1 MKLYLVQHGEA
12 VSKAKDPERPLT
24 PQGRQ
29 DVARVA
35 AFARRAGVEI
45 HQVWHSGKRRAEET
59 AGILAQQLEPVGG
72 MVAREGLGPND
83 HVEPVAELM
92 KRETRSLMLVG
103 HLPFM
108 ERLAGLL
115 VGGDAERRCCVPGAR
130 SGFPGLDGPVERT
143 AGPGSIGGTTWLGGH
158 SAHVS
163 EPGWRGGMRVDDGE
177 YRTREEGQVVAMLY
191 LRGR

>member
-115 VGGDAERRCCVPGAR
+115 VGGDAERRTVQFRQGGVVC
-130 SGFPGLDGPVERT
+130 LERD
-143 AGPGSIGGTTWLGGH
+143 PGSLAWTVLWSVPPDL
-158 SAHVS
+158 V
-163 EPGWRGGMRVDDGE
+163 P
-177 YRTREEGQVVAMLY
+177 
-191 LRGR
+191 